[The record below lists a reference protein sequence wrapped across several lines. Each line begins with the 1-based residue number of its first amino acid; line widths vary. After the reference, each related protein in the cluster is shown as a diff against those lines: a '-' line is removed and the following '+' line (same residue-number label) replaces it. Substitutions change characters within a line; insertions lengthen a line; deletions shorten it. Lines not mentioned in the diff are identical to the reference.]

1 MDDEKRMQEGIAE
14 FNSKIKKFGLFFV
27 SLALIAN
34 FIPAF
39 YVSTVTGLFLSG
51 EDLLKLWLA
60 AAAAFGVGYFVQPIS
75 FFPMVNA
82 AGSYLVWICGNVG
95 ELRVPA
101 ATMAQKVTNCEQ
113 GSPKAEIMSTIGITA
128 SIFVSVSMIT
138 FFAIVGTQVMPLLP
152 KAVLK
157 GFSFILPCVL
167 GAVYADLANKNR
179 LLGAIVLCTSILG
192 TIMYPKLGIPSG
204 MNMLLNI
211 LIAVVIARGYHLMTS
226 KKESVN

>member
-1 MDDEKRMQEGIAE
+1 MDDKRMQEGIIE
-14 FNSKIKKFGLFFV
+14 FNSKIKKFGLTFV
-27 SLALIAN
+27 TLALVAN
-34 FIPAF
+34 FVPAF
-39 YVSTVTGLFLSG
+39 YVSTVTGIFPSG

-75 FFPMVNA
+75 FFPMINA
-82 AGSYLVWICGNVG
+82 AGAYLCWICGNVG

-101 ATMAQKVTNCEQ
+101 ATMAQKVTNAEQ
-113 GSPKAEIMSTIGITA
+113 GSPKAEIMSAIGITA

-138 FFAIVGTQVMPLLP
+138 FFTIVGTQVMPLLP

-179 LLGAIVLCTSILG
+179 LLGAIVLFASIIG
-192 TIMYPKLGIPSG
+192 TFTYPKLGIPG
-204 MNMLLNI
+204 GVHMLLNI
-211 LIAVVIARGYHLMTS
+211 IVAIIIARIYHIMTS
-226 KKESVN
+226 KKEA